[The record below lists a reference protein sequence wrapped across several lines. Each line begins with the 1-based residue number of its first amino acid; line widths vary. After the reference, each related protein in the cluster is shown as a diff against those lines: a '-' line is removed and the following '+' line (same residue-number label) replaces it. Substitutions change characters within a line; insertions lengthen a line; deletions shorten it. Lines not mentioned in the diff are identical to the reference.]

1 MKNLGPMSYSFFR
14 SEPTYNSSG
23 RRNIVEYLHVSGV
36 QVRVPPKNG
45 TQIARS

>member
-1 MKNLGPMSYSFFR
+1 VELTMKNLGPMSYSFFR

-23 RRNIVEYLHVSGV
+23 RRNNVSGV
-36 QVRVPPKNG
+36 QVGVPPKNG